1 MAFVVDM
8 RDTECPNQT
17 YVISVWWY
25 TVRADGCWSDPG
37 QWLSMVPLSFPNYF
51 FISVF
56 LVEESSDTAPGSLIL
71 QAFFSLRL
79 KVLQK
84 WINSD
89 HTIWAKNYT
98 LGFKTGLKSICCSP
112 LTQAS
117 HLIWLIIFN
126 LVKLHIP
133 FLRDSL
139 LGSTTCAG

>member
-25 TVRADGCWSDPG
+25 TVRAADQTQVSGSAWF
-37 QWLSMVPLSFPNYF
+37 PLSFPNYF

-56 LVEESSDTAPGSLIL
+56 LVEESSDTASGSLIL

>member
-25 TVRADGCWSDPG
+25 TVRAADQTQVSGSAWF
-37 QWLSMVPLSFPNYF
+37 PLSFPNYF

-79 KVLQK
+79 KSASEVDKQWSHNLSQK
-84 WINSD
+84 L
-89 HTIWAKNYT
+89 Y
-98 LGFKTGLKSICCSP
+98 
-112 LTQAS
+112 
-117 HLIWLIIFN
+117 
-126 LVKLHIP
+126 
-133 FLRDSL
+133 
-139 LGSTTCAG
+139 AGI